1 MSYASHSLDRFLAA
15 LASPEPTPGGGTAAA
30 IVGAMGTALLVMVAG
45 LTKTR
50 ANTDDER
57 DTLSAMRASL
67 EPLAASLT
75 ACADRDAEAFGR
87 VMAAYKLP
95 RGTEDEKAD
104 RKTAIQAALRTA
116 TDVPLETLRLA
127 TTAMELGE
135 TVARHG
141 NPAAA
146 SDVGVAAGLLRAAA
160 EGAAANVRINLD
172 GVSDADYRS
181 GARVE
186 ADQLLA
192 RSDEARTRLL
202 ASLG

>member
-1 MSYASHSLDRFLAA
+1 MSYTSHSLDRFLAA

-75 ACADRDAEAFGR
+75 VCADRDAEAFSQ

-95 RGTEDEKAD
+95 RGTDDEKAN
-104 RKTAIQAALRTA
+104 RKAAIQVALRAA

-127 TTAMELGE
+127 ATAMELGE

-141 NPAAA
+141 NTAAA

-172 GVSDADYRS
+172 GVSDEDYRS

-192 RSDEARTRLL
+192 RSDEARARLL
-202 ASLG
+202 AALG